1 MDKSAGATWAD
12 AFIAAPIQP
21 MTVVDLARRWRAL
34 DAEYDRVW
42 NEALKK
48 YGAANMLLPQVTERL
63 IPLMNE
69 RDAALMRLRK
79 AIDSLEAIQGQNE

>member
-1 MDKSAGATWAD
+1 
-12 AFIAAPIQP
+12 